1 MFQPDVHKEG
11 AMHLIKWKPEETVK
25 KDNAFRSIHEMPW
38 WQRGLEA
45 VGYAA
50 ALLVLGEFIL
60 KLFS

>member
-1 MFQPDVHKEG
+1 
-11 AMHLIKWKPEETVK
+11 MHLIKWKPEETVK
-25 KDNAFRSIHEMPW
+25 KDNAFQGIHEMPW